1 MCKEWTWAGVQSASW
16 TLSLAVIRIEEG
28 HTKMGQAYLEA
39 YLKTLTV
46 IEFITHLEDVTEMS
60 GGKSGILFRL

>member
-1 MCKEWTWAGVQSASW
+1 
-16 TLSLAVIRIEEG
+16 
-28 HTKMGQAYLEA
+28 MGQAYLEA

-60 GGKSGILFRL
+60 GGKSGILFRLERRTVTSH